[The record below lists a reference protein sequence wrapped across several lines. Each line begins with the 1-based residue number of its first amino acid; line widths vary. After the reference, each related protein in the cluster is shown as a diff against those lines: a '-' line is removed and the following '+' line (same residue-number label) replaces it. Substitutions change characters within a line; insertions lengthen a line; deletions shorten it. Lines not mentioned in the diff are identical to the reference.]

1 MEIGREAACDWAR
14 GALASAGRGAPK
26 AFAARFFSIR
36 AQASRNAA
44 SWASWASWALRA
56 VARAL
61 PVLVLS
67 ALWWGAAGQAW
78 AAPKP
83 IPAYSAP
90 VVDEA
95 GMLKPETR
103 QALNARLMKL
113 QRQKGS
119 QIAVLTVASLDG
131 EPIFDYGMRVA
142 EKWKIGRKGIDDGAL
157 LLISKEDRLAQ
168 ILTGYG
174 VEGAVTDFDSKAIID
189 KDIIPNMK
197 NNDPDAAVQG
207 AVEALV
213 ALLETGSLPEG
224 RDVGDG
230 DGDGD
235 DGEATLLEVF
245 FGALVFFGL
254 VFLPVYAIF
263 DFLGPLNRFAA
274 IPLCLCGLGFGAAF
288 VVPSELRPAGA
299 DAAGVVFFVL
309 NVAFWVGMWFMAKA
323 LRDRVTDYDPD
334 ESDNDSPTFG
344 GSGSSGFG
352 GGGGGTFGG
361 GGAAGRW

>member
-1 MEIGREAACDWAR
+1 MEIGREAAW
-14 GALASAGRGAPK
+14 GWGRGAPK
-26 AFAARFFSIR
+26 AFAARFFSVP
-36 AQASRNAA
+36 AQAARHAA
-44 SWASWASWALRA
+44 SWASWARRA
-56 VARAL
+56 VAGAL

-95 GMLKPETR
+95 GMLKPETK
-103 QALNARLMKL
+103 QALNARLMEF
-113 QRQKGS
+113 QRQKGP

-157 LLISKEDRLAQ
+157 LLISKEDRSAQ

-174 VEGAVTDFDSKAIID
+174 LEGAVTDFDSKAIID

-207 AVEALV
+207 AVEALA

-224 RDVGDG
+224 RDGD
-230 DGDGD
+230 DGD
-235 DGEATLLEVF
+235 DGEASLLVVF
-245 FGALVFFGL
+245 LGALVFFGL

-344 GSGSSGFG
+344 GGGSSGFGGGGGGSPGLG

>member
-1 MEIGREAACDWAR
+1 
-14 GALASAGRGAPK
+14 
-26 AFAARFFSIR
+26 
-36 AQASRNAA
+36 
-44 SWASWASWALRA
+44 
-56 VARAL
+56 
-61 PVLVLS
+61 
-67 ALWWGAAGQAW
+67 
-78 AAPKP
+78 
-83 IPAYSAP
+83 
-90 VVDEA
+90 
-95 GMLKPETR
+95 MLKPETK
-103 QALNARLMKL
+103 QALNARLMAF
-113 QRQKGS
+113 QREKGS
-119 QIAVLTVASLDG
+119 QIAVLTVTSLDG

-157 LLISKEDRLAQ
+157 LLISKEDRTAQ

-174 VEGAVTDFDSKAIID
+174 LEGAVTDFDSKAIID

-207 AVEALV
+207 AVEALA

-224 RDVGDG
+224 RGAGEG

-254 VFLPVYAIF
+254 VFLLVYAIF

-288 VVPSELRPAGA
+288 VVPSELRPDGA

-309 NVAFWVGMWFMAKA
+309 SVAFSVGMWFVAKA

-334 ESDNDSPTFG
+334 GNDDDSPTFG
-344 GSGSSGFG
+344 GGGGSSGFG

-361 GGAAGRW
+361 GGASGRW

>member
-1 MEIGREAACDWAR
+1 MEIGREAAWDWAR
-14 GALASAGRGAPK
+14 GAPK
-26 AFAARFFSIR
+26 TFAARFFWVP
-36 AQASRNAA
+36 AQVARNAGL
-44 SWASWASWALRA
+44 WASWAIRA
-56 VARAL
+56 VGRAL
-61 PVLVLS
+61 PVLALS

-95 GMLKPETR
+95 GMLKPETK
-103 QALNARLMKL
+103 QALNARLMAF
-113 QRQKGS
+113 QREKGP
-119 QIAVLTVASLDG
+119 QIAVLTVTSLDG

-157 LLISKEDRLAQ
+157 LLISKEDRTAQ

-174 VEGAVTDFDSKAIID
+174 LEGAVTDFDSKAIID

-224 RDVGDG
+224 HGVD
-230 DGDGD
+230 DGD
-235 DGEATLLEVF
+235 DGEATWFEVF
-245 FGALVFFGL
+245 LGALVFFGL
-254 VFLPVYAIF
+254 VFLLVYAIF
-263 DFLGPLNRFAA
+263 DFLGPLNLFAA
-274 IPLCLCGLGFGAAF
+274 VPLCLCGLGFGAAF
-288 VVPSELRPAGA
+288 VVPSELRPDGA

-334 ESDNDSPTFG
+334 ESDDDSTTFG
-344 GSGSSGFG
+344 GGGSSGFG

-361 GGAAGRW
+361 GGATGRW